1 MTEKK
6 TPKKTAAPE
15 TEKRPKTA
23 KPKTVK
29 AKTAQPASAGIL
41 RITLLRSPISETYRH
56 KATIRA
62 LGLRQI
68 RQTVEQMDTP
78 QLRGMLSKVNHMVKV
93 EAGTGKE
100 KSS

>member
-6 TPKKTAAPE
+6 TPKKTVSRKAAKP
-15 TEKRPKTA
+15 RAAQPKTA
-23 KPKTVK
+23 QVV
-29 AKTAQPASAGIL
+29 
-41 RITLLRSPISETYRH
+41 RITLLRSPIGATYRH

-62 LGLRQI
+62 LGLKQI
-68 RQTVEQMDTP
+68 RQTVEQADTP

-93 EAGTGKE
+93 EAATGKE